1 MKRKHICKHGMHPSW
16 TQNISITIQAI
27 LTLLRPACSYTK
39 HLIICR
45 SILQPFH
52 MLSIPKPSWQIPVM
66 SDFVNC
72 TSHCKQTNKSQTDT
86 SCVSFANCFSQQTRQ
101 ADPQL
106 ATSSVSFV
114 NCFSQQTDMLIPN
127 WPHQVSVLSTV
138 SHSKQDML
146 IPNWTHH
153 VSVLSTVSHCK
164 QTCKSHIGYRGA
176 QNR

>member
-1 MKRKHICKHGMHPSW
+1 MKRKHICKHGVHPSW
-16 TQNISITIQAI
+16 TQNISITIQAS

-39 HLIICR
+39 RLIICR

-114 NCFSQQTDMLIPN
+114 NCFSQQTRHADPQLDTSCVSFVNCFSLQTNMQIPH
-127 WPHQVSVLSTV
+127 W
-138 SHSKQDML
+138 
-146 IPNWTHH
+146 I
-153 VSVLSTVSHCK
+153 
-164 QTCKSHIGYRGA
+164 
-176 QNR
+176 